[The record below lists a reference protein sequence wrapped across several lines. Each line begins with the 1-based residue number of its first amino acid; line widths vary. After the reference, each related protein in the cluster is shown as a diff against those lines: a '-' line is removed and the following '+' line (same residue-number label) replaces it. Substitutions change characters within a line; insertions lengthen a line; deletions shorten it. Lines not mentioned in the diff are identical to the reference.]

1 MNKKTKDRLL
11 CIVMAAFLFVSAAI
25 CIIRPSQDYS
35 VSERRPLEQMP
46 EISIKTIFN
55 GKFMEN
61 FEDYATDQFPLRDVL
76 RSVKA
81 YTQFRLLGKSDNNDV
96 YMAEGY
102 LNKLDYPLNE
112 TSLINAANKFTKL
125 YDKYLQNSEGNIYLS
140 IIPDKNYFFAEK
152 NGYPSID
159 YKNLVNTVTEN
170 TPFAEYIDIFP
181 YLEGSDYYRTDT
193 HWKQESLT
201 DIAGI
206 LVNRMGGKIP
216 SEEYTAHMPDVPFY
230 GVYTAQY
237 ALDVNSDNIT
247 YLTNDVIDSFI
258 VYDHQN
264 GKEIPVYDTDKLSSA
279 DAYEIYLGGPLSL
292 VTIDNPSAETDKE
305 LIIFR
310 DSFASSIAPLMAQ
323 AYSKVTLID
332 IRYLRSDMLEN
343 FVEFN
348 GQDVLFL
355 YSTMVL
361 NNSETLK

>member
-170 TPFAEYIDIFP
+170 TPSFS
-181 YLEGSDYYRTDT
+181 G
-193 HWKQESLT
+193 
-201 DIAGI
+201 
-206 LVNRMGGKIP
+206 
-216 SEEYTAHMPDVPFY
+216 MPV
-230 GVYTAQY
+230 
-237 ALDVNSDNIT
+237 
-247 YLTNDVIDSFI
+247 
-258 VYDHQN
+258 
-264 GKEIPVYDTDKLSSA
+264 
-279 DAYEIYLGGPLSL
+279 
-292 VTIDNPSAETDKE
+292 
-305 LIIFR
+305 
-310 DSFASSIAPLMAQ
+310 
-323 AYSKVTLID
+323 
-332 IRYLRSDMLEN
+332 
-343 FVEFN
+343 
-348 GQDVLFL
+348 
-355 YSTMVL
+355 
-361 NNSETLK
+361 